1 MPLDLDEYSDTN
13 LRNIEDLSSKSRAG
27 VSNSATRPAYALNF
41 IKLKLFK
48 CDRHSDHLTYQQEKK
63 HNHNLVHTLLIIYK
77 ISFLVYSLDT
87 HFYQENKWNTE
98 NAPSLRTRTRSL
110 SITVGIRCAMV
121 QTVQSLNSVL
131 IIFWM
136 RLSVAESTE
145 AVASSSTKILA
156 CLSKARPRDTSCRWP
171 TLQFSP
177 FSKTARHQFDEIFLW
192 EFKRKPNK
200 TMEEAP
206 ITLSISCFSPI

>member
-1 MPLDLDEYSDTN
+1 M
-13 LRNIEDLSSKSRAG
+13 IGILS
-27 VSNSATRPAYALNF
+27 
-41 IKLKLFK
+41 
-48 CDRHSDHLTYQQEKK
+48 CYQQEIK
-63 HNHNLVHTLLIIYK
+63 HQHNLGHTLLILK
-77 ISFLVYSLDT
+77 TTKTKSSLVYSFDT
-87 HFYQENKWNTE
+87 YFYQEQVKYRNV
-98 NAPSLRTRTRSL
+98 PSLRTRTRSL

-136 RLSVAESTE
+136 RLSVAESTD

-177 FSKTARHQFDEIFLW
+177 FSKTARHWFDEIFM
-192 EFKRKPNK
+192 RIQK
-200 TMEEAP
+200 TK
-206 ITLSISCFSPI
+206 